1 MKVYINNFNL
11 QIFIFWPLTLVV
23 EAQKNR
29 YTKNFLNATEKE
41 INRALSK
48 KHITLLLGN
57 LERNMQFVVYSTKS
71 DRILIYDPLRAKC
84 TQGIFWFPM
93 STRFVQGRILEGTMV
108 ILGVL

>member
-48 KHITLLLGN
+48 KHITLLG
-57 LERNMQFVVYSTKS
+57 EFGAFVVYSTKS